1 MEPPAILN
9 HQLFGTE
16 RVSVGKLIRTS
27 KFCQTN
33 KHALDKKDFC
43 QIWAWFVFHCCDL
56 ACYLFFLPAKSVA
69 DAFHGNFDSAWS
81 QL

>member
-16 RVSVGKLIRTS
+16 RVSVGKLIRTG
-27 KFCQTN
+27 KFGQTN

-43 QIWAWFVFHCCDL
+43 QISFEVFVPLLRLGLLSVFL
-56 ACYLFFLPAKSVA
+56 ATEMAA